1 MAYFPMYIELEHV
14 RCLIA
19 GGGQVAARKAE
30 VLLDFGAEVWVV
42 APCIQESLREN
53 PKITCLLRQ
62 FQVQDL
68 EEAKLVVAAT
78 DDKQLNHEISL
89 WCRQR
94 MIPVNAVDQTED
106 CTFIL
111 PSYVKQGPVTAAV
124 TSGGTSPVAAQYLKR
139 RIEEIFPRNLGATA
153 RLLGQVRPYVKKF
166 LDTEAQRKKVYEG
179 LLETGLLKGTFAQ
192 EDVERFIKAAE
203 GEMKKRNSGLEGRE
217 EEYGDSNWNQ
227 RIQAGNGPDGAGL

>member
-68 EEAKLVVAAT
+68 EEAKLVALLSEETRVCKRSSLDRVAVVYP
-78 DDKQLNHEISL
+78 
-89 WCRQR
+89 W
-94 MIPVNAVDQTED
+94 
-106 CTFIL
+106 
-111 PSYVKQGPVTAAV
+111 
-124 TSGGTSPVAAQYLKR
+124 
-139 RIEEIFPRNLGATA
+139 GA
-153 RLLGQVRPYVKKF
+153 LL
-166 LDTEAQRKKVYEG
+166 
-179 LLETGLLKGTFAQ
+179 
-192 EDVERFIKAAE
+192 
-203 GEMKKRNSGLEGRE
+203 S
-217 EEYGDSNWNQ
+217 
-227 RIQAGNGPDGAGL
+227 